1 MITREEYLKALDIVE
16 KYHKQLDIQNVSQV
30 REKLSPELQ
39 KNDFVEY
46 VGGSKSAYLTKGRK
60 YRLTGTP
67 FRNRICVIN
76 DKGKWMNTKQCYF
89 KMPYLCRIQ
98 K

>member
-16 KYHKQLDIQNVSQV
+16 EYHKQLNLQNVRQV

-39 KNDFVEY
+39 RNDFVEY
-46 VGGSKSAYLTKGRK
+46 IGGSKSTYQTKGNK

-67 FRNRICVIN
+67 FRNRICVTN

-89 KMPYLCRIQ
+89 KMP
-98 K
+98 